1 MALIASARVVYSIWY
16 SLNFCFTCFSFACG
30 GCVSGP
36 GAGFDVVHVVGGGGG
51 DDDDD
56 VVFVGVV
63 VIVCCCCCCCWAAL
77 DVCREGCHVCD
88 AVCPS
93 LGPRVFFAR
102 THVCMFVH
110 DTRRRGVFT
119 HTYTQPLYSNTLT
132 QPLGHAQT
140 QSEGRETGATRHSET
155 RQTATSSTRR
165 ARYDTTQREHKTR
178 ASPAR
183 SFPISAPRRRLL
195 DKSSMP
201 T

>member
-36 GAGFDVVHVVGGGGG
+36 GAGFDVVVC
-51 DDDDD
+51 
-56 VVFVGVV
+56 
-63 VIVCCCCCCCWAAL
+63 CCCCCCCWAAL

-119 HTYTQPLYSNTLT
+119 HTYTQPLYSDTLT

-140 QSEGRETGATRHSET
+140 QSEGRETGATRHSDT

-183 SFPISAPRRRLL
+183 SFPISAPRRMLL